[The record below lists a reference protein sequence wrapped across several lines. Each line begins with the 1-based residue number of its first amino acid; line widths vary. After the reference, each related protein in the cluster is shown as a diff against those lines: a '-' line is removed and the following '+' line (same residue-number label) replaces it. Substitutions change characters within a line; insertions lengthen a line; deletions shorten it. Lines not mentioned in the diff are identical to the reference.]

1 MNSEG
6 LLNFFPSFPL
16 SLIPVSWSSPE
27 GGQQFRCSGARGEGT
42 GHLDLMAKAKQPK
55 SPKPPKTSWNCA
67 ETTFF
72 QSYML
77 CRFVDQSFTFQAS
90 FEDMWDFQI
99 STVCTL
105 GWNSLL
111 SFFSNVAIDSSLKLS
126 GFGDGIKGSTL
137 CKQSDSVQF
146 SGEFNF
152 LPSSSPLPFTWL
164 KLAQS
169 PPSLL

>member
-1 MNSEG
+1 MVLKVAS
-6 LLNFFPSFPL
+6 SFDAA
-16 SLIPVSWSSPE
+16 E
-27 GGQQFRCSGARGEGT
+27 RE
-42 GHLDLMAKAKQPK
+42 AKALVIWIWW
-55 SPKPPKTSWNCA
+55 PKPTAKEPKATENI
-67 ETTFF
+67 
-72 QSYML
+72 MKL
-77 CRFVDQSFTFQAS
+77 CRNDILWKLHAVQICGSKLHIPS

-99 STVCTL
+99 STLWTL

-111 SFFSNVAIDSSLKLS
+111 SFLSNVAIDASLKLS

-137 CKQSDSVQF
+137 SKQSDSVQF